1 MTGGIEWLIEAHG
14 CDPAGL
20 TSRECLESLFDAI
33 VQGQRLHPLGE
44 PLWHQ
49 FSGSGGITG
58 LWMLTE
64 SHLACHTFPE
74 HGSLTL
80 NIFSCVPRPEWDT
93 ASWLRRELGAARVNV
108 RRIERRYAN
117 VLATS

>member
-20 TSRECLESLFDAI
+20 TSHERLQTMFDAI
-33 VQGQRLHPLGE
+33 VEGLRLHPLGE

-49 FSGSGGITG
+49 FRGSGGITG

-74 HGSLTL
+74 YGSLTL
-80 NIFSCVPRPEWDT
+80 NIFSCVPRPDWDA
-93 ASWLRRELGAARVNV
+93 ASWLRLELHAARVYV
-108 RRIERRYAN
+108 RRIERCYAN
-117 VLATS
+117 VLARS